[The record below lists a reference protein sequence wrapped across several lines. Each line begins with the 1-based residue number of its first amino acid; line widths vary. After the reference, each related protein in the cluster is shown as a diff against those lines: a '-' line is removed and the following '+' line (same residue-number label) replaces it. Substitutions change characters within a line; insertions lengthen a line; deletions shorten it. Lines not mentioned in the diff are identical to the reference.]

1 MSRFEFYLEAV
12 DEGTHMGYEKDP
24 EIFAKDKAKAKEAED
39 TAIDA
44 IVNTIKGK
52 VEVGDGEGEEPKTET
67 KSDANVKAEI
77 TKKIKKPGTYAKAF
91 IRLYKSG
98 KKEFRYTDIVRALL
112 YVVTNGRTEYKSDW
126 HRGIGAQNLCYNQG
140 PGLLRLNFDKL
151 PNGKYKFKE
160 SKLQSL
166 EDGSIQPFKGKAEN
180 SLFSKKM

>member
-77 TKKIKKPGTYAKAF
+77 TKKVKKIAPL
-91 IRLYKSG
+91 RRG
-98 KKEFRYTDIVRALL
+98 K
-112 YVVTNGRTEYKSDW
+112 
-126 HRGIGAQNLCYNQG
+126 
-140 PGLLRLNFDKL
+140 
-151 PNGKYKFKE
+151 
-160 SKLQSL
+160 
-166 EDGSIQPFKGKAEN
+166 
-180 SLFSKKM
+180 